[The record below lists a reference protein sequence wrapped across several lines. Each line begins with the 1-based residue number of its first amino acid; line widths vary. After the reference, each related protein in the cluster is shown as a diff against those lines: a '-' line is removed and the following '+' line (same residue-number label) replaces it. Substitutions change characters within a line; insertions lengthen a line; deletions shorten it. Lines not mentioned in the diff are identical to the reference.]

1 MSDQDPQEEE
11 ILAVMRAE
19 AQAFL
24 DGDIDAL
31 ANNWVQTEDTARMV
45 AWAQVGTKVM
55 RGWEEVLAQ
64 AKAGLERYPPSAPR
78 KFEDCLR
85 WENVTVVTG
94 TDMAWV
100 LYDQTGISNDN
111 AFRVSGLQH
120 ELKVFQRVDGR
131 WKIACMALLKPG
143 FEHVDTPLIHVN
155 ADGRVMWL
163 NEGARARMNDQTG
176 LVIGAGK
183 LRAERRSYDAYLQ
196 KAMSRVARALETQV
210 DPRSEIYE
218 SLPVGLGESDDGIL
232 QYCWVFPEDG
242 RIFVSF
248 DDQMRTDKR
257 LDLAEAIYGLS
268 PAQCRLARLLIEGHE
283 LSAAADILDVS
294 INTVRTQLQRMF
306 DKTGVRKIPALV
318 RVLLSV
324 EAPA

>member
-1 MSDQDPQEEE
+1 
-11 ILAVMRAE
+11 MRAE

-24 DGDIDAL
+24 DGDIVEL
-31 ANNWVQTEDTARMV
+31 ATHWVQTEDTSRMV
-45 AWAQVGTKVM
+45 AWAQVGTKVI
-55 RGWEEVLAQ
+55 RGWEDVLAQ
-64 AKAGLERYPPSAPR
+64 ATAGLERHPPSGPR
-78 KFEDCLR
+78 NFDDCLR
-85 WENVTVVTG
+85 WENLTIVTG

-100 LYDQTGISNDN
+100 LYDQTGISNDD

-120 ELKVFQRVDGR
+120 ELKIFQSVDGR

-143 FEHVDTPLIHVN
+143 FEHVDTPLIQVHTE
-155 ADGRVMWL
+155 GRVIWL
-163 NEGARARMNDQTG
+163 NTGARARMKNHAG
-176 LVIGAGK
+176 LVNGAGR
-183 LRAERRSYDAYLQ
+183 LRARHRSYDASLQ

-210 DPRSEIYE
+210 DPRSEIYQ
-218 SLPVGLGESDDGIL
+218 SLPEGLGESDHGVL

-248 DDQMRTDKR
+248 DDQIRTDKR
-257 LDLAEAIYGLS
+257 LDMAEEIYGLS

-283 LSAAADILDVS
+283 LSAAADKLDVS

-306 DKTGVRKIPALV
+306 DKTGVRKIPSLV

-324 EAPA
+324 DAPS